1 MSNDLISRSAVMDYL
16 REQQANVIIE
26 KNKNG
31 IVPVDVCEGMRLL
44 IEACMNFIVQVPVAY
59 DVDKIAEQLKES
71 ALAHDI
77 VSRQY
82 GKDGYYSQ
90 EQVEQG
96 ITRGLKVA
104 IGIVKAEMKG

>member
-31 IVPVDVCEGMRLL
+31 IVPVDVCEGMRLA

-59 DVDKIAEQLKES
+59 DTNALVEQLE
-71 ALAHDI
+71 
-77 VSRQY
+77 
-82 GKDGYYSQ
+82 
-90 EQVEQG
+90 EQVLLIKEQLLDVSEEDEEAVRLRCRM
-96 ITRGLKVA
+96 RGLDEA
-104 IGIVKAEMKG
+104 IEIVKTEMKG